1 MKKTLLIFVGLLLSV
16 TSFALGKD
24 SADAVIMLDYE
35 QAWNDDTGR
44 LSLRNNTNEPIE
56 DLSFQITYIDMQ
68 GRTIGTENF
77 NKDIYISPGE
87 TKTVDI
93 PAFNADEHYSYYKS
107 VAKKDSANIFIIRF
121 DLTDYNEQGRLAAG
135 GKSLQNNDTRSAVY
149 HSDESLF
156 KRLGP
161 IAWLMLFVVL
171 VGIELAFYI
180 IVAIMA
186 KQRNRNPIVWIVLSM
201 FASPFLIAI
210 ILLIIGRAYTPDEDI
225 NHRR

>member
-44 LSLRNNTNEPIE
+44 LSLKNNTNEPIE

-68 GRTIGTENF
+68 GRTIGMENF

-87 TKTVDI
+87 TKTVGI

-135 GKSLQNNDTRSAVY
+135 GKSLQNNDTTSAVY

-156 KRLGP
+156 HRLGP
-161 IAWLMLFVVL
+161 IAWLGLFV
-171 VGIELAFYI
+171 ILAGAMFGLYV
-180 IVAIMA
+180 IVAVMA
-186 KQRNRNPIVWIVLSM
+186 NKRHRNAVLWILLS
-201 FASPFLIAI
+201 FITTPLLVIF
-210 ILLIIGRAYTPDEDI
+210 ILLIIGKAYDRNNEEDYI
-225 NHRR
+225 R

>member
-1 MKKTLLIFVGLLLSV
+1 MKRTLLILAGILVSLV
-16 TSFALGKD
+16 SFALSKD
-24 SADAVIMLDYE
+24 SANAVTMLDYE

-44 LSLRNNTNEPIE
+44 LSLKNNTKEPIE
-56 DLSFQITYIDMQ
+56 DIAFQITYISMEGQ
-68 GRTIGTENF
+68 TIGSEDF
-77 NKDIYISPGE
+77 NKDVYIDPGE
-87 TKTVDI
+87 AKTVEI
-93 PAFNADEHYSYYKS
+93 PAFRYDDHYAYYKS
-107 VAKKDSANIFIIRF
+107 IAKKDAANIFIIRF
-121 DLTDYNEQGRLAAG
+121 DLTDYNGQGRLAAG
-135 GKSLQNNDTRSAVY
+135 GKSLQNNDTTSAVY